1 MTDRDDISSF
11 EDFAGATAPGG
22 ARPVVCVQGLG
33 FVGAAMAV
41 AVAAAVDGTGA
52 PVFDVVGVDLPTEA
66 GLAIIEKLNAG
77 ELPFA
82 STDKELAAA
91 LERVRRQG
99 NFVATTDERAYGLAE
114 VVVVDVPLDLTNRD
128 GVSAVEFD
136 GLRHAI
142 ATLGRFMRPGSLVVV
157 ETTVPPGT
165 TERIVG
171 PALGQALEERGL
183 PQDAVL
189 IAHSYER
196 VMPGNGYLDSIINF
210 WRAYAGLTVD
220 AAEACERFLSQIIN
234 VAEYPLT
241 RLSSTTA
248 CELAKVLE
256 NSFRATTIALME
268 EWSRLAEAIG
278 VDMFEVV
285 DGIRRRPT
293 HANIRQP
300 GFGVGGYCLTKDPLF
315 GEVAARLLY
324 GLPEL
329 AFPFSMLAVTV
340 NDRMPLVSVA
350 RLERLLEDGL
360 ESSAIV
366 LMGVSY
372 RSGIADTRQSPSEVF
387 VRALRDQGAQVVC
400 HDPLVSEWRE
410 LGMTISPSL
419 PPVDDVDAVVF
430 AVAHEEYL
438 AIDFEDW
445 FGERRPIVLDANN
458 VLTGEQRAG
467 LRALGCTVASI
478 GRGDS

>member
-1 MTDRDDISSF
+1 
-11 EDFAGATAPGG
+11 
-22 ARPVVCVQGLG
+22 
-33 FVGAAMAV
+33 
-41 AVAAAVDGTGA
+41 
-52 PVFDVVGVDLPTEA
+52 
-66 GLAIIEKLNAG
+66 
-77 ELPFA
+77 
-82 STDKELAAA
+82 
-91 LERVRRQG
+91 
-99 NFVATTDERAYGLAE
+99 
-114 VVVVDVPLDLTNRD
+114 
-128 GVSAVEFD
+128 
-136 GLRHAI
+136 
-142 ATLGRFMRPGSLVVV
+142 VV

-165 TERIVG
+165 TERIVA
-171 PALGQALEERGL
+171 PTLGQALEERGL

-196 VMPGNGYLDSIINF
+196 VMPGNGYLDSIVNF

-220 AAEACERFLSQIIN
+220 AAEACERFLSSIIN

-268 EWSRLAEAIG
+268 EWSRFAEAIG

-293 HANIRQP
+293 HSNIRQP

-350 RLERLLEDGL
+350 RLERLLEKGL

-387 VRALRDQGAQVVC
+387 VRALRDQGAHVFC
-400 HDPLVSEWRE
+400 HDPLVREWRE
-410 LGMTISPSL
+410 LDMSISPSL

-445 FGERRPIVLDANN
+445 FGARRPIVLDANN
-458 VLTGEQRAG
+458 VLTREQRAG
-467 LRALGCTVASI
+467 LQDLGCTVASI
-478 GRGDS
+478 GRGDT